1 MNIEHNLDQQRLWR
15 NTVVCIF
22 VCLGA
27 WWWFV
32 FFREHSAD
40 LQQNLWWAASYQILA
55 IFGSACGYV
64 SFKRWGGFKSTLG
77 KSIFFFATGLALQ
90 ALGQSVFSFYNL
102 FLRVDVPYPSFADVG
117 FFLSIPAYI
126 YGVVLLGSACG
137 VSYFKSWLHKTLVVL
152 IPVAMVIFSYRFFL
166 EGYVFD
172 WSHSLRIF
180 LDFGYP
186 FGQALYISLAV
197 VVYIFSR
204 RFLGGVLR
212 RSILLILTALVIQ
225 YSADYNFLY
234 QAAQSS
240 WINGGYG
247 DFIYTVSYFAM
258 GLISL
263 GSMFERV
270 RFETLT
276 QGAVRLDDFLEAEK
290 ILNQILVEIIKR
302 QEKVMGDLIWS
313 ELEKIPGVEIR
324 SKERY
329 IVAMNGD
336 QKEILNRLVVR
347 LNELFGTIAVDVSR
361 NAARFLIADLPIGMV
376 PENLK

>member
-1 MNIEHNLDQQRLWR
+1 M
-15 NTVVCIF
+15 
-22 VCLGA
+22 
-27 WWWFV
+27 
-32 FFREHSAD
+32 
-40 LQQNLWWAASYQILA
+40 A
-55 IFGSACGYV
+55 I
-64 SFKRWGGFKSTLG
+64 
-77 KSIFFFATGLALQ
+77 
-90 ALGQSVFSFYNL
+90 
-102 FLRVDVPYPSFADVG
+102 
-117 FFLSIPAYI
+117 
-126 YGVVLLGSACG
+126 
-137 VSYFKSWLHKTLVVL
+137 
-152 IPVAMVIFSYRFFL
+152 
-166 EGYVFD
+166 
-172 WSHSLRIF
+172 
-180 LDFGYP
+180 
-186 FGQALYISLAV
+186 
-197 VVYIFSR
+197 
-204 RFLGGVLR
+204 
-212 RSILLILTALVIQ
+212 
-225 YSADYNFLY
+225 
-234 QAAQSS
+234 
-240 WINGGYG
+240 
-247 DFIYTVSYFAM
+247 

-361 NAARFLIADLPIGMV
+361 NAARFLIAELPIGMV